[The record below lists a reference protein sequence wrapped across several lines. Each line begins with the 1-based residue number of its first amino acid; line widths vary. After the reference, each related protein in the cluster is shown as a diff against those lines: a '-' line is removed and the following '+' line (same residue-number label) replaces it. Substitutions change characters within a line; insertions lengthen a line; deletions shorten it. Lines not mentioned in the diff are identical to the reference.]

1 MIKIVDFALSKAR
14 TTLALA
20 LVVII
25 AGAYA
30 RTTLTVASEPNI
42 SLPLVSVSVFLDGA
56 SPEDAS
62 RLIARPLET
71 RLRSVPGIKELSS
84 SARLSYARI
93 VGEFEVGYDID
104 TALRDI
110 KQAVEEVKF
119 ELPAEA
125 EDPQIREYSFAM
137 FPVMNLSLV
146 GSASMRTKV
155 FFARELQDRLESI
168 SEVLAADLEGAP
180 DEVLEG
186 LIDKSKMETYGITL
200 SQLYSAIANNNLIIP
215 GGAQDTG
222 SGKFNIEVPSV
233 FETAEDVYNI
243 PIKVTQDAV
252 VTLSDIG
259 QINRTFKDF
268 SSYAKVNGED
278 AVTLE
283 IRMRVGANAI
293 EAKKKILKVK
303 EEFETTIP
311 KNLSIIRTNDDTVWA
326 EVMISE
332 LEGNIITAIFLVMI
346 LVIASMGVR
355 VGMLVGLSIPFCFLL
370 TFIILKALSIE
381 FNFLVMM
388 GLLLGLGMLIDGSIV
403 VTEYAD
409 RKISEGLNR
418 KEAYRL
424 ASKRMF
430 YPIISSTATTIA
442 AFTPLIFW
450 PGFTGQFM
458 RFLPITVFIV
468 LSSSLV
474 YAMVVTPVVGSLFG
488 QRRSTLVS
496 GESEQTGEILFDK
509 LSAFYSKALR
519 KFVKNP
525 GETMIAVIMLL
536 WFFGYAMYGNF
547 NKGTMYFAD
556 VDPVAAEI
564 NVRAR
569 GNFSSQEA
577 KTIMEIVEEKLLNV
591 EHVENLYMTTGSQ
604 WFNSGGD
611 TMARGYMEVTDTQFR
626 DISGNEVFI
635 KAMEATSNIPGVIVE
650 ITAEE
655 GGPSFGSPIELGIF
669 GDNENSVAKTTN
681 IIEDYLLNEVVGL
694 TNIRS
699 TLPYSLIE
707 WKVEVNKQK
716 AAQLGVSIRDVGA
729 LVQMLTNGFQ
739 VGEYRPDDSKDE
751 IEIRARFDM
760 ENRSLSGIKDLKV
773 NSLNGLIPISTF
785 VKLVP
790 VENRQSV
797 VRRDGKFFHEI
808 GIAIDKTQ
816 LDSSGQVYLVS
827 DKVQE
832 IDDWLSQQK
841 FDDGISTKFRGM
853 QEETE
858 EVTEF
863 LSIAAV
869 TALALMLILLVTQFN
884 SFYQSTLVLSA
895 VFMSIVGVLVGLLIT
910 GKPFSTTMT
919 GISIVALSGIVV
931 NNNIVLID
939 TFNRLTG
946 EFPNLSR
953 EDVIIKTCKQRL
965 RPILLTTAT
974 TIFGLLPLALGI
986 SIDVLG
992 REIVVG
998 SRVVGWWQN
1007 LASSIVFGLAF
1018 STILTLIFT
1027 PAALTLPSRIK
1038 SWLEVRFDFIK
1049 SSSEV
1054 MNEKS

>member
-1 MIKIVDFALSKAR
+1 MTGIVDFALSKAR
-14 TTLALA
+14 TTLAIG
-20 LVVII
+20 LVIII
-25 AGAYA
+25 AGAFA
-30 RTTLTVASEPNI
+30 RSTIQVAADPNI
-42 SLPLVSVSVFLDGA
+42 QLPLVSVSVFLDGA
-56 SPEDAS
+56 SPSDAS

-84 SARLSYARI
+84 SSRLSFARI
-93 VGEFEVGYDID
+93 VAEFEVGYDID

-119 ELPAEA
+119 QLPREA
-125 EDPQIREYSFAM
+125 EDPQIREYSFAN

-146 GSASMRTKV
+146 GSASMRQKV
-155 FFARELQDRLESI
+155 FIARELQDRLEAI

-180 DEVLEG
+180 EEVLEG
-186 LIDKSKMETYGITL
+186 IIDKSKMETYGITL
-200 SQLYSAIANNNLIIP
+200 SQLAMAIRNNNLIIP

-222 SGKFNIEVPSV
+222 SGKFNIEVPSI

-243 PIKVTQDAV
+243 PVKVTQDAV
-252 VTLSDIG
+252 VTLSDIAE
-259 QINRTFKDF
+259 IRRTFKDF
-268 SSYAKVNGED
+268 SSYAKVNGQD

-283 IRMRVGANAI
+283 IRLRVDANAI
-293 EAKKKILKVK
+293 EAKKHIIEAK
-303 EEFETTIP
+303 EEFEKTLP
-311 KNLSIIRTNDDTVWA
+311 QNLSIVRTNDETVWA

-370 TFIILKALSIE
+370 TFIILRVVGVE

-388 GLLLGLGMLIDGSIV
+388 GLLLGLGMLIDGAIV

-409 RKISEGLNR
+409 RKISEGLTR
-418 KEAYRL
+418 LEAYRL
-424 ASKRMF
+424 SSKRMF
-430 YPIISSTATTIA
+430 FPIISSTATTIA

-458 RFLPITVFIV
+458 RYLPITVFIV
-468 LSSSLV
+468 LSASLV
-474 YAMVVTPVVGSLFG
+474 YALIITPVVGSIFG

-496 GESEQTGEILFDK
+496 GESEQTGEVLFDRI
-509 LSAFYSKALR
+509 SEFYSKALK

-525 GETMIAVIMLL
+525 GETIIAVLMLL

-547 NKGTMYFAD
+547 SKGTLYFAD

-564 NVRAR
+564 SIRGR
-569 GNFSSQEA
+569 GNFSSSEA
-577 KTIMEIVEEKLLNV
+577 KEIMEIVEERIQAV
-591 EHVENLYMTTGSQ
+591 DGIENLYLTTGSQ
-604 WFNSGGD
+604 WFSAGGD
-611 TMARGYMEVTDTQFR
+611 TVSRGFIEVVDSKYR
-626 DISGNEVFI
+626 DISGKEVI
-635 KAMEATSNIPGVIVE
+635 EKVQKAASNIPGIIVE
-650 ITAEE
+650 ITPEE
-655 GGPSFGSPIELGIF
+655 GGPSFSSPIELGIF
-669 GDNENSVAKTTN
+669 GDNEQSVAKTTE
-681 IIEDYLLNEVVGL
+681 IIEQYMLNNVVGL
-694 TNIRS
+694 ANIRS

-707 WKVEVNKQK
+707 WKVQVDKQK
-716 AAQLGVSIRDVGA
+716 AAQLGVSIVDVGA
-729 LVQMLTNGFQ
+729 LVQMLTNGFK

-751 IEIRARFDM
+751 IEIRARFGVQH
-760 ENRSLSGIKDLKV
+760 RSLSGIENLKV
-773 NSLNGLIPISTF
+773 NSINGLIPVSTF
-785 VKLVP
+785 IKLVP
-790 VENRQSV
+790 RENRQSV
-797 VRRDGKFFHEI
+797 VRRNGKFFHEI
-808 GIAIDKTQ
+808 GLATE
-816 LDSSGQVYLVS
+816 SSDYLVT
-827 DKVQE
+827 DKVNEMSEWLAKQE
-832 IDDWLSQQK
+832 
-841 FDDGISTKFRGM
+841 FDAGIETKFRGM

-858 EVTEF
+858 QVTEF
-863 LSIAAV
+863 LAIAAI

-895 VFMSIVGVLVGLLIT
+895 VFMSVVGVLIGLLIT

-919 GISIVALSGIVV
+919 GIAIVALSGIVV

-946 EFPNLSR
+946 EFPNLAK

-974 TIFGLLPLALGI
+974 TIFGLLPLAIGL

-992 REIVVG
+992 REIIVG

-1018 STILTLIFT
+1018 STVLTLIFT
-1027 PAALTLPSRIK
+1027 PAALILPSRIK
-1038 SWLEVRFDFIK
+1038 AWLEHRFKFLK
-1049 SSSEV
+1049 SSS
-1054 MNEKS
+1054 

>member
-30 RTTLTVASEPNI
+30 RTTITVASEPNI

-84 SARLSYARI
+84 SARLSYARVI
-93 VGEFEVGYDID
+93 GEFEVGYDID

-119 ELPAEA
+119 ELPVEA

-137 FPVMNLSLV
+137 FPVMNLSLI
-146 GSASMRTKV
+146 GSAAMRTKV
-155 FFARELQDRLESI
+155 FFARELQDRLEAI

-180 DEVLEG
+180 EEVLEG
-186 LIDKSKMETYGITL
+186 VIDKSKMETYGITL

-222 SGKFNIEVPSV
+222 SGKFNIEVPSI

-243 PIKVTQDAV
+243 PIKVTESAV

-259 QINRTFKDF
+259 EIKRTFKDY
-268 SSYAKVNGED
+268 SSFAKVNGED

-303 EEFETTIP
+303 EEFEDNLP
-311 KNLSIIRTNDDTVWA
+311 KNLSIMRTNDETVWA

-370 TFIILKALSIE
+370 TFIILKVIGLE

-409 RKISEGLNR
+409 RKISEGLDR

-468 LSSSLV
+468 LSASLV
-474 YAMVVTPVVGSLFG
+474 YAMIVTPVVGSIFG

-509 LSAFYSKALR
+509 LSGFYSKALN

-525 GETMIAVIMLL
+525 GETLIAVLMLL

-547 NKGTMYFAD
+547 NKGTLYFAD
-556 VDPVAAEI
+556 VDPVAADI

-569 GNFSSQEA
+569 GNFSSIEA
-577 KTIMEIVEEKLLNV
+577 KEIMEIVEQKILKV
-591 EHVENLYMTTGSQ
+591 EYVESLYMTTGSQ

-611 TMARGYMEVTDTQFR
+611 TMARGYVEVVDTQLR
-626 DISGNEVFI
+626 NISGFEVI
-635 KAMEATSNIPGVIVE
+635 NKIQRAASNIPGVIVE
-650 ITAEE
+650 ITPEE
-655 GGPSFGSPIELGIF
+655 GGPQFGSPIELGIF
-669 GDNENSVAKTTN
+669 GDNEESVAKTTE
-681 IIEDYLLNEVVGL
+681 IIEDYMVNDVVGL

-707 WKVEVNKQK
+707 WKVEVDKQK
-716 AAQLGVSIRDVGA
+716 AAQLGVSIVDIGA
-729 LVQMLTNGFQ
+729 LVQMLTNGFK

-751 IEIRARFDM
+751 IEIRARFDTN
-760 ENRSLSGIKDLKV
+760 NRSLSGIEDLKV
-773 NSLNGLIPISTF
+773 NSINGLIPISTF
-785 VKLVP
+785 VELVP
-790 VENRQSV
+790 IENRQSV
-797 VRRDGKFFHEI
+797 VRRNGKFFHEI
-808 GIAIDKTQ
+808 GVAIDKNVTT
-816 LDSSGQVYLVS
+816 SNGQAILVT
-827 DKVQE
+827 DKVE
-832 IDDWLSQQK
+832 EMGNWLSKQE
-841 FDDGISTKFRGM
+841 FDEGIETKFRGM
-853 QEETE
+853 QEETA
-858 EVTEF
+858 EVTAF
-863 LSIAAV
+863 LSIAAI

-939 TFNRLTG
+939 TFNRLKS
-946 EFPNLSR
+946 EFPNLTI
-953 EDVIIKTCKQRL
+953 EDVVMKTCKQRL

-974 TIFGLLPLALGI
+974 TIFGLLPLALGV
-986 SIDVLG
+986 SIDVIG
-992 REIVVG
+992 RELIVG

-1027 PAALTLPSRIK
+1027 PAALILPSRIK
-1038 SWLEVRFDFIK
+1038 YWLQNRFDFLK
-1049 SSSEV
+1049 S
-1054 MNEKS
+1054 

>member
-30 RTTLTVASEPNI
+30 RTTITVASEPNI

-84 SARLSYARI
+84 SARLSYARVI
-93 VGEFEVGYDID
+93 GEFEVGYDID

-119 ELPAEA
+119 ELPIEA

-137 FPVMNLSLV
+137 FPVMNLSLI
-146 GSASMRTKV
+146 GSAAMRTKV
-155 FFARELQDRLESI
+155 FFARELQDRLEAI

-180 DEVLEG
+180 EEVLEG
-186 LIDKSKMETYGITL
+186 VIDKSKMETYGITL
-200 SQLYSAIANNNLIIP
+200 SQLYSSIANNNLIIP

-222 SGKFNIEVPSV
+222 SGKFNIEVPSI

-243 PIKVTQDAV
+243 PIKVTESAV

-259 QINRTFKDF
+259 EIKRTFKDY
-268 SSYAKVNGED
+268 SSFAKVNGED

-303 EEFETTIP
+303 EEFEDNLP
-311 KNLSIIRTNDDTVWA
+311 KNLSIMRTNDETVWA

-370 TFIILKALSIE
+370 TFIILKVIGLE

-409 RKISEGLNR
+409 RKISEGLDR

-468 LSSSLV
+468 LSASLV
-474 YAMVVTPVVGSLFG
+474 YAMIVTPVVGSIFG

-509 LSAFYSKALR
+509 LSGFYSKALN

-525 GETMIAVIMLL
+525 GETLIAVLMLL

-547 NKGTMYFAD
+547 NKGTLYFAD
-556 VDPVAAEI
+556 VDPVAADI

-569 GNFSSQEA
+569 GNFSSIEA
-577 KTIMEIVEEKLLNV
+577 KEIMEIVEQKILKV
-591 EHVENLYMTTGSQ
+591 EYVESLYMTTGSQ

-611 TMARGYMEVTDTQFR
+611 TMARGYVEVVDTQLR
-626 DISGNEVFI
+626 NISGFEVI
-635 KAMEATSNIPGVIVE
+635 NKIQRAASNIPGVIVE
-650 ITAEE
+650 ITPEE
-655 GGPSFGSPIELGIF
+655 GGPQFGSPIELGIF
-669 GDNENSVAKTTN
+669 GDNEESVAKTTE
-681 IIEDYLLNEVVGL
+681 IIEEYMVNDVVGL

-707 WKVEVNKQK
+707 WKVEVDKQK
-716 AAQLGVSIRDVGA
+716 AAQLGVSIVDIGA
-729 LVQMLTNGFQ
+729 LVQMLTNGFK

-751 IEIRARFDM
+751 IEIRARFDTN
-760 ENRSLSGIKDLKV
+760 NRSLSGIEDLKV
-773 NSLNGLIPISTF
+773 NSINGLIPISTF
-785 VKLVP
+785 VELVP
-790 VENRQSV
+790 IENRQSV
-797 VRRDGKFFHEI
+797 VRRNGKFFHEI
-808 GIAIDKTQ
+808 GVAIDKNVTT
-816 LDSSGQVYLVS
+816 SNGQAILVT
-827 DKVQE
+827 DKVE
-832 IDDWLSQQK
+832 EMGNWLSKQE
-841 FDDGISTKFRGM
+841 FDEGIETKFRGM
-853 QEETE
+853 QEETA
-858 EVTEF
+858 EVTAF
-863 LSIAAV
+863 LSIAAI

-939 TFNRLTG
+939 TFNRLSS
-946 EFPNLSR
+946 EFPNLTI
-953 EDVIIKTCKQRL
+953 EDVVMKTCKQRL

-974 TIFGLLPLALGI
+974 TIFGLLPLALGV
-986 SIDVLG
+986 SIDVIG
-992 REIVVG
+992 RELIVG

-1027 PAALTLPSRIK
+1027 PAALILPSRIK
-1038 SWLEVRFDFIK
+1038 SWLQNRFDFLK
-1049 SSSEV
+1049 S
-1054 MNEKS
+1054 

>member
-1 MIKIVDFALSKAR
+1 MTGIVDFALSKAR
-14 TTLALA
+14 TTLAIG
-20 LVVII
+20 LVIII
-25 AGAYA
+25 AGAFA
-30 RTTLTVASEPNI
+30 RNTIQVAADPNI
-42 SLPLVSVSVFLDGA
+42 QLPLVSVSVFLDGA
-56 SPEDAS
+56 SPSDAS

-84 SARLSYARI
+84 SSRLSFARI
-93 VGEFEVGYDID
+93 VAEFEVGYDID

-119 ELPAEA
+119 QLPREA
-125 EDPQIREYSFAM
+125 EDPQIREYSFAN

-146 GSASMRTKV
+146 GSASMRQKV
-155 FFARELQDRLESI
+155 FIARELQDRLEAI

-180 DEVLEG
+180 EEVLEG
-186 LIDKSKMETYGITL
+186 IIDKSKMETYGITL
-200 SQLYSAIANNNLIIP
+200 SQLAMAIRNNNLIIP

-222 SGKFNIEVPSV
+222 SGKFNIEVPSI

-243 PIKVTQDAV
+243 PVKVTQDAV
-252 VTLSDIG
+252 VTLSDIAE
-259 QINRTFKDF
+259 IRRTFKDF
-268 SSYAKVNGED
+268 SSYAKVNGQD

-283 IRMRVGANAI
+283 IRLRVDANAI
-293 EAKKKILKVK
+293 EAKKHIIEAK
-303 EEFETTIP
+303 EEFEKTLP
-311 KNLSIIRTNDDTVWA
+311 QNLSIVRTNDETVWA

-370 TFIILKALSIE
+370 TFIILRVVGVE

-388 GLLLGLGMLIDGSIV
+388 GLLLGLGMLIDGAIV

-409 RKISEGLNR
+409 RKISEGLTR
-418 KEAYRL
+418 LEAYRL
-424 ASKRMF
+424 SSKRMF
-430 YPIISSTATTIA
+430 FPIISSTATTIA

-458 RFLPITVFIV
+458 RYLPITVFIV
-468 LSSSLV
+468 LSASLV
-474 YAMVVTPVVGSLFG
+474 YALIITPVVGSIFG

-496 GESEQTGEILFDK
+496 GESEQTGEVLFDRI
-509 LSAFYSKALR
+509 SEFYSKALK

-525 GETMIAVIMLL
+525 GETIIAVLMLL

-547 NKGTMYFAD
+547 SKGTLYFAD

-564 NVRAR
+564 SIRGR
-569 GNFSSQEA
+569 GNFSSSEA
-577 KTIMEIVEEKLLNV
+577 KEIMEIVEERIQAV
-591 EHVENLYMTTGSQ
+591 DGIENLYLTTGSQ
-604 WFNSGGD
+604 WFSAGGD
-611 TMARGYMEVTDTQFR
+611 TVSRGFIEVVDSKYR
-626 DISGNEVFI
+626 DISGKEVI
-635 KAMEATSNIPGVIVE
+635 EKVQKAASNIPGIIVE
-650 ITAEE
+650 ITPEE
-655 GGPSFGSPIELGIF
+655 GGPSFSSPIELGIF
-669 GDNENSVAKTTN
+669 GDNEQSVAKTTE
-681 IIEDYLLNEVVGL
+681 IIEQYMLNDVVGL
-694 TNIRS
+694 ANIRS

-707 WKVEVNKQK
+707 WKVQVDKQK
-716 AAQLGVSIRDVGA
+716 AAQLGVSIVDVGA
-729 LVQMLTNGFQ
+729 LVQMLTNGFK

-751 IEIRARFDM
+751 IEIRARFGVQH
-760 ENRSLSGIKDLKV
+760 RSLSGIENLKV
-773 NSLNGLIPISTF
+773 NSINGLIPVSTF
-785 VKLVP
+785 IKLVP
-790 VENRQSV
+790 RENRQSV
-797 VRRDGKFFHEI
+797 VRRNGKFFHEI
-808 GIAIDKTQ
+808 GLATE
-816 LDSSGQVYLVS
+816 SSDYLVT
-827 DKVQE
+827 DKVNEMSEWLAKQE
-832 IDDWLSQQK
+832 
-841 FDDGISTKFRGM
+841 FDAGIETKFRGM

-858 EVTEF
+858 QVTEF
-863 LSIAAV
+863 LAIAAI

-895 VFMSIVGVLVGLLIT
+895 VFMSVVGVLIGLLIT

-919 GISIVALSGIVV
+919 GIAIVALSGIVV

-946 EFPNLSR
+946 EFPNLAK

-974 TIFGLLPLALGI
+974 TIFGLLPLAIGL

-992 REIVVG
+992 REIIVG

-1018 STILTLIFT
+1018 STVLTLIFT
-1027 PAALTLPSRIK
+1027 PAALILPSRIK
-1038 SWLEVRFDFIK
+1038 AWLEHRFKFLK
-1049 SSSEV
+1049 SSS
-1054 MNEKS
+1054 

>member
-30 RTTLTVASEPNI
+30 RTTITVASEPNI

-84 SARLSYARI
+84 SARLSYARVI
-93 VGEFEVGYDID
+93 GEFEVGYDID

-119 ELPAEA
+119 ELPVEA

-137 FPVMNLSLV
+137 FPVMNLSLI
-146 GSASMRTKV
+146 GSAAMRTKV
-155 FFARELQDRLESI
+155 FFARELQDRLEAI

-180 DEVLEG
+180 EEVLEG
-186 LIDKSKMETYGITL
+186 VIDKSKMETYGITL

-222 SGKFNIEVPSV
+222 SGKFNIEVPSI

-243 PIKVTQDAV
+243 PIKVTESAV

-259 QINRTFKDF
+259 EIKRTFKDY
-268 SSYAKVNGED
+268 SSFAKVNGED

-303 EEFETTIP
+303 EEFEDNLP
-311 KNLSIIRTNDDTVWA
+311 KNLSIMRTNDETVWA

-370 TFIILKALSIE
+370 TFIILKVIGLE

-409 RKISEGLNR
+409 RKISEGLDR

-468 LSSSLV
+468 LSASLV
-474 YAMVVTPVVGSLFG
+474 YAMIVTPVVGSIFG

-509 LSAFYSKALR
+509 LSGFYSKALN

-525 GETMIAVIMLL
+525 GETLIAVLMLL

-547 NKGTMYFAD
+547 NKGTLYFAD
-556 VDPVAAEI
+556 VDPVAADI

-569 GNFSSQEA
+569 GNFSSIEA
-577 KTIMEIVEEKLLNV
+577 KEIMEIVEQKILKV
-591 EHVENLYMTTGSQ
+591 EYVESLYMTTGSQ

-611 TMARGYMEVTDTQFR
+611 TMARGYVEVVDTQLR
-626 DISGNEVFI
+626 NISGFEVI
-635 KAMEATSNIPGVIVE
+635 NKIQRAASNIPGVIVE
-650 ITAEE
+650 ITPEE
-655 GGPSFGSPIELGIF
+655 GGPQFGSPIELGIF
-669 GDNENSVAKTTN
+669 GDNEESVAKTTE
-681 IIEDYLLNEVVGL
+681 IIEEYMVNDVVGL

-707 WKVEVNKQK
+707 WKVEVDKQK
-716 AAQLGVSIRDVGA
+716 AAQLGVSIVDIGA
-729 LVQMLTNGFQ
+729 LVQMLTNGFK

-751 IEIRARFDM
+751 IEIRARFDTN
-760 ENRSLSGIKDLKV
+760 NRSLSGIEDLKV
-773 NSLNGLIPISTF
+773 NSINGLIPISTF
-785 VKLVP
+785 VELVP
-790 VENRQSV
+790 IENRQSV
-797 VRRDGKFFHEI
+797 VRRNGKFFHEI
-808 GIAIDKTQ
+808 GVAIDKNVTT
-816 LDSSGQVYLVS
+816 SNGQAILVT
-827 DKVQE
+827 DKVE
-832 IDDWLSQQK
+832 EMGNWLSKQE
-841 FDDGISTKFRGM
+841 FDEGIETKFRGM
-853 QEETE
+853 QEETA
-858 EVTEF
+858 EVTAF
-863 LSIAAV
+863 LSIAAI

-939 TFNRLTG
+939 TFNRLKS
-946 EFPNLSR
+946 EFPNLTI
-953 EDVIIKTCKQRL
+953 EDVVMKTCKQRL

-974 TIFGLLPLALGI
+974 TIFGLLPLALGV
-986 SIDVLG
+986 SIDVIG
-992 REIVVG
+992 RELIVG
-998 SRVVGWWQN
+998 SRVVGMWQN

-1027 PAALTLPSRIK
+1027 PAALILPSRIK
-1038 SWLEVRFDFIK
+1038 SWLQNRFDFLK
-1049 SSSEV
+1049 S
-1054 MNEKS
+1054 

>member
-1 MIKIVDFALSKAR
+1 MTGIVDFALSKAR
-14 TTLALA
+14 TTLAIG
-20 LVVII
+20 LVIII
-25 AGAYA
+25 AGAFA
-30 RTTLTVASEPNI
+30 RSTIQVAADPNI
-42 SLPLVSVSVFLDGA
+42 QLPLVSVSVFLDGA
-56 SPEDAS
+56 SPSDAS

-84 SARLSYARI
+84 SSRLSFARI
-93 VGEFEVGYDID
+93 VAEFEVGYDID

-119 ELPAEA
+119 QLPREA
-125 EDPQIREYSFAM
+125 EDPQIREYSFAN

-146 GSASMRTKV
+146 GSASMRQKV
-155 FFARELQDRLESI
+155 FIARELQDRLEAI

-180 DEVLEG
+180 EEVLEG
-186 LIDKSKMETYGITL
+186 IIDKSKMETYGITL
-200 SQLYSAIANNNLIIP
+200 SQLAMAIRNNNLIIP

-222 SGKFNIEVPSV
+222 SGKFNIEVPSI

-243 PIKVTQDAV
+243 PVKVTQDAV
-252 VTLSDIG
+252 VTLSDIAE
-259 QINRTFKDF
+259 IRRTFKDF
-268 SSYAKVNGED
+268 SSYAKVNGQD

-283 IRMRVGANAI
+283 IRLRVDANAI
-293 EAKKKILKVK
+293 EAKKHIIEAK
-303 EEFETTIP
+303 EEFEKTLP
-311 KNLSIIRTNDDTVWA
+311 QNLSIVRTNDETVWA

-370 TFIILKALSIE
+370 TFIILRIVGVE

-388 GLLLGLGMLIDGSIV
+388 GLLLGLGMLIDGAIV

-409 RKISEGLNR
+409 RKISEGLTR
-418 KEAYRL
+418 LEAYRL
-424 ASKRMF
+424 SSKRMF
-430 YPIISSTATTIA
+430 FPIISSTATTIA

-458 RFLPITVFIV
+458 RYLPITVFIV
-468 LSSSLV
+468 LSASLV
-474 YAMVVTPVVGSLFG
+474 YALIITPVMGSIFG

-496 GESEQTGEILFDK
+496 GESEQTGEVLFDRI
-509 LSAFYSKALR
+509 SEFYSKALK

-525 GETMIAVIMLL
+525 GETIIAVLMLL

-547 NKGTMYFAD
+547 SKGTLYFAD

-564 NVRAR
+564 SIRGR
-569 GNFSSQEA
+569 GNFSSSEA
-577 KTIMEIVEEKLLNV
+577 KEIMEIVEEKIQAV
-591 EHVENLYMTTGSQ
+591 DGIENLYLTTGSQ
-604 WFNSGGD
+604 WFSAGGD
-611 TMARGYMEVTDTQFR
+611 TVSRGFIEVVDSKYR
-626 DISGNEVFI
+626 DISGKEVI
-635 KAMEATSNIPGVIVE
+635 EKVQKAASNIPGIIVE
-650 ITAEE
+650 ITPEE
-655 GGPSFGSPIELGIF
+655 GGPSFSSPIELGIF
-669 GDNENSVAKTTN
+669 GDNEQSVAKTTE
-681 IIEDYLLNEVVGL
+681 IIEQYMLNNVVGL
-694 TNIRS
+694 ANIRS

-707 WKVEVNKQK
+707 WKVQVDKQK
-716 AAQLGVSIRDVGA
+716 AAQLGVSIVDVGA
-729 LVQMLTNGFQ
+729 LVQMLTNGFK

-751 IEIRARFDM
+751 IEIRARFGVQH
-760 ENRSLSGIKDLKV
+760 RSLSGIENLKV
-773 NSLNGLIPISTF
+773 NSINGLIPVSTF
-785 VKLVP
+785 IKLVP
-790 VENRQSV
+790 RENRQSV
-797 VRRDGKFFHEI
+797 VRRNGKFFHEI
-808 GIAIDKTQ
+808 GLATE
-816 LDSSGQVYLVS
+816 SSDYLVT
-827 DKVQE
+827 DKVNEMSEWLAKQE
-832 IDDWLSQQK
+832 
-841 FDDGISTKFRGM
+841 FDAGIETKFRGM

-858 EVTEF
+858 QVTEF
-863 LSIAAV
+863 LAIAAI

-895 VFMSIVGVLVGLLIT
+895 VFMSVVGVLIGLLIT

-919 GISIVALSGIVV
+919 GIAIVALSGIVV

-946 EFPNLSR
+946 EFPNLAK

-974 TIFGLLPLALGI
+974 TIFGLLPLAIGL

-992 REIVVG
+992 REIIVG

-1018 STILTLIFT
+1018 STVLTLIFT
-1027 PAALTLPSRIK
+1027 PAALILPSRIK
-1038 SWLEVRFDFIK
+1038 AWLEHRFKFLK
-1049 SSSEV
+1049 SSS
-1054 MNEKS
+1054 

>member
-1 MIKIVDFALSKAR
+1 MTKIVDFALSKAR

-25 AGAYA
+25 AGSYA
-30 RTTLTVASEPNI
+30 RSTIGVASEPNI
-42 SLPLVSVSVFLDGA
+42 QLPLVSISVFLDGA
-56 SPEDAS
+56 SPGDAS

-84 SARLSYARI
+84 SARLSFARI
-93 VGEFEVGYDID
+93 IAEFEVGYDID
-104 TALRDI
+104 TALMDI

-119 ELPAEA
+119 KLPKEA
-125 EDPQIREYSFAM
+125 EDPQIREYSLAM

-146 GSASMRTKV
+146 GSTSLRQKV
-155 FFARELQDRLESI
+155 FIARELQDRLEAI
-168 SEVLAADLEGAP
+168 SEVLSADLEGAP
-180 DEVLEG
+180 EEVLEG
-186 LIDKSKMETYGITL
+186 VIDKSKMETYGITL
-200 SQLYSAIANNNLIIP
+200 RQLYNAISKNNLIIP

-222 SGKFNIEVPSV
+222 AGKFNIEVPSI

-259 QINRTFKDF
+259 EIRRTFKDY
-268 SSYAKVNGED
+268 SSFAKVNGED

-283 IRMRVGANAI
+283 IRLRVGANAI
-293 EAKKKILKVK
+293 DAKREILQVK
-303 EEFETTIP
+303 QEFEQSLPENI
-311 KNLSIIRTNDDTVWA
+311 SIVRTNDETVWA

-355 VGMLVGLSIPFCFLL
+355 VGMLVGLAIPFCFLL
-370 TFIILKALSIE
+370 TFIVLKVANIE

-388 GLLLGLGMLIDGSIV
+388 GLLLGLGMLIDGAIV

-409 RKISEGLNR
+409 RKISEGLDR

-430 YPIISSTATTIA
+430 YPILSSTATTIA

-458 RFLPITVFIV
+458 RYLPVTVFIV

-474 YAMVVTPVVGSLFG
+474 YAMIVTPVVGSIFG
-488 QRRSTLVS
+488 QRKSALVS
-496 GESEQTGEILFDK
+496 GDNEQTGEIIFDK
-509 LSAFYSKALR
+509 ISSFYSKWLK
-519 KFVKNP
+519 KFVTNP
-525 GETMIAVIMLL
+525 GETILAVLMLL

-547 NKGTMYFAD
+547 GKGTIYFAN

-564 NVRAR
+564 SIRGR
-569 GNFSSQEA
+569 GNFSSLES
-577 KTIMEIVEEKLLNV
+577 KEIMETVEAEILKV
-591 EHVENLYMTTGSQ
+591 QGIENLYLTTGSQ

-611 TMARGYMEVTDTQFR
+611 VISRGFLEVVDSSKRTMKGGEIIQLVQ
-626 DISGNEVFI
+626 
-635 KAMEATSNIPGVIVE
+635 KATANIPGLIIE
-650 ITAEE
+650 LTPEE
-655 GGPSFGSPIELGIF
+655 GGPSFSSPIELGIF
-669 GDNENSVAKTTN
+669 GDSEKDVAKATER
-681 IIEDYLLNEVVGL
+681 IESYMQNDVVGL

-699 TLPYSLIE
+699 SLPHPLIE
-707 WKVEVNKQK
+707 WRVEVNKQR
-716 AAQLGVSIRDVGA
+716 AAQLGVSIGDIGA
-729 LVQMLTNGFQ
+729 LVQMLTNGFK

-751 IEIRARFDM
+751 IEIRARFDTQL
-760 ENRSLSGIKDLKV
+760 RSLSGIEDLKV
-773 NSLNGLIPISTF
+773 NSINGLIPISTF
-785 VKLVP
+785 VKLLP
-790 VENRQSV
+790 VQNRQSV
-797 VRRDGKFFHEI
+797 VRRNGKFFHEI
-808 GIAIDKTQ
+808 GVATK
-816 LDSSGQVYLVS
+816 SSEYLVS

-832 IDDWLSQQK
+832 MAEWLDAQNFGK
-841 FDDGISTKFRGM
+841 GITTQFRGL

-858 EVTEF
+858 EVTKF
-863 LSIAAV
+863 LGLAAIS
-869 TALALMLILLVTQFN
+869 ALSLMLILLVTQFN
-884 SFYQSTLVLSA
+884 SFYQSFLVLSA
-895 VFMSIVGVLVGLLIT
+895 VFMSVVGVLIGLLIV

-919 GISIVALSGIVV
+919 GIAIVALSGIVV

-939 TFNRLTG
+939 TFNRLKQ
-946 EFPNLSR
+946 EFPNLAR

-974 TIFGLLPLALGI
+974 TIFGLLPLALGL

-992 REIVVG
+992 REIMVG

-1027 PAALTLPSRIK
+1027 PAALIFPSRIK
-1038 SWLEVRFDFIK
+1038 TWLGKKFSFFGGEVK
-1049 SSSEV
+1049 
-1054 MNEKS
+1054 